1 METKEK
7 IMKAATQLF
16 NEKGFGSVNLKEL
29 AQTMSISRGNL
40 TYHFKN
46 KEVLLAAIVK
56 NMWTKIDQEKQKT
69 RQFPTFENMRNQTQL
84 VYKFQREYA
93 FVFLDNNVRNHPA
106 VKEEFQLM
114 IEQTIEDFRKM
125 IAFGIQLGNVK
136 EETIPG
142 TYYSLAFSVWM
153 VSFYWLSQQTTRD
166 ENTEANA
173 EKVLWGMILP
183 HMTEK
188 GIATVKQFFGAD
200 FYAQMGKPF
209 KVSQHSSI
217 KF

>member
-1 METKEK
+1 
-7 IMKAATQLF
+7 MKAATQLF

-29 AQTMSISRGNL
+29 AQTMGISRGNL

-56 NMWTKIDQEKQKT
+56 NMWTKISHERQKT
-69 RQFPTFENMRNQTQL
+69 RQFPTFENMRNQTEL

-106 VKEEFQLM
+106 VKEEFQIM

-188 GIATVKQFFGAD
+188 GIASVKQFFGAD
-200 FYAQMGKPF
+200 FYKQIGEPF